1 VDDDSSATGNSAAFL
16 SITFER
22 LAVSPPSSELGT
34 SRRRRSGRSAS
45 GAAAATA
52 EAAAG
57 RSESLLLGRNGRR
70 RSAASLIRR
79 SKLTDILRS
88 RESPGDGSAVGSA
101 GAADIVPAGAVKDG
115 SDDSKDFGREFSAAF
130 ESFASLSLDSKGG
143 CKIGGGEGKVEQ
155 KFSSASY
162 RTPSVSMAGLPHL
175 HRNLVLQF
183 NLKWSSHIVSKTP
196 VRYRTA
202 SFFLV
207 YRNRWLGLGTQPAI
221 TRTLYK
227 YIRFGSNFLSF

>member
-1 VDDDSSATGNSAAFL
+1 VTVVVPPPPAGCSSSVDDDSSATGNSAAFL

-45 GAAAATA
+45 GATAAAA
-52 EAAAG
+52 DPAAG

-88 RESPGDGSAVGSA
+88 RESAEGSAAVGSA
-101 GAADIVPAGAVKDG
+101 VAADIVPTGAVKDG

-143 CKIGGGEGKVEQ
+143 CKIGGGGGEGKVEQ
-155 KFSSASY
+155 KFSSTSY
-162 RTPSVSMAGLPHL
+162 RTPSVSMVGLSHL
-175 HRNLVLQF
+175 HGILLLQF
-183 NLKWSSHIVSKTP
+183 NLQRSSHLASKIP
-196 VRYRTA
+196 YC
-202 SFFLV
+202 FL
-207 YRNRWLGLGTQPAI
+207 L
-221 TRTLYK
+221 
-227 YIRFGSNFLSF
+227 SNVW

>member
-1 VDDDSSATGNSAAFL
+1 MDDDSSATGTSAAFL

-22 LAVSPPSSELGT
+22 LAVSPPSSELVT

-45 GAAAATA
+45 GATVAAADP
-52 EAAAG
+52 AAG

-88 RESPGDGSAVGSA
+88 RESSGEGSAVGSA

-115 SDDSKDFGREFSAAF
+115 SDDDSKDFGREFSAAF
-130 ESFASLSLDSKGG
+130 ESFASLSLDSKG
-143 CKIGGGEGKVEQ
+143 CKIGGGGEGKVEQ

-162 RTPSVSMAGLPHL
+162 RTPSVSMAGLSHL
-175 HRNLVLQF
+175 HGNLVLQF
-183 NLKWSSHIVSKTP
+183 NLKRSSHLASEDIV
-196 VRYRTA
+196 
-202 SFFLV
+202 L
-207 YRNRWLGLGTQPAI
+207 L
-221 TRTLYK
+221 
-227 YIRFGSNFLSF
+227 LSF

>member
-34 SRRRRSGRSAS
+34 SGRRRSGRSAS
-45 GAAAATA
+45 GATTVAAADP
-52 EAAAG
+52 AAG

-88 RESPGDGSAVGSA
+88 RESTDGSAVAS
-101 GAADIVPAGAVKDG
+101 DIAPAGAVKDG
-115 SDDSKDFGREFSAAF
+115 SDDDSKDFGREFSAAF

-143 CKIGGGEGKVEQ
+143 CKIGGGGGEGKVEQ
-155 KFSSASY
+155 KFSSTSY
-162 RTPSVSMAGLPHL
+162 RTPSVSMVGLPDL
-175 HRNLVLQF
+175 HGNLL
-183 NLKWSSHIVSKTP
+183 L
-196 VRYRTA
+196 
-202 SFFLV
+202 
-207 YRNRWLGLGTQPAI
+207 
-221 TRTLYK
+221 
-227 YIRFGSNFLSF
+227 

>member
-1 VDDDSSATGNSAAFL
+1 MDDDSSATSNSAAFL

-22 LAVSPPSSELGT
+22 LAVSPPTSELGT
-34 SRRRRSGRSAS
+34 SRRRRSGRSVS
-45 GAAAATA
+45 GATSAAA
-52 EAAAG
+52 EPAAG

-88 RESPGDGSAVGSA
+88 REDTEGSAVGSA
-101 GAADIVPAGAVKDG
+101 VEADIVPAGAVKDR

-143 CKIGGGEGKVEQ
+143 CKIGGGGGEGKVEQ

-162 RTPSVSMAGLPHL
+162 RTPSVSMAGLSHL
-175 HRNLVLQF
+175 HGNLMLQF
-183 NLKWSSHIVSKTP
+183 NLKRSSHL
-196 VRYRTA
+196 A
-202 SFFLV
+202 SEDTLLFFLMLFT
-207 YRNRWLGLGTQPAI
+207 RCLGHCTVD
-221 TRTLYK
+221 K
-227 YIRFGSNFLSF
+227 KN

>member
-1 VDDDSSATGNSAAFL
+1 MDDDSSATGTSAAFL

-45 GAAAATA
+45 GAATAATDP
-52 EAAAG
+52 AAG

-88 RESPGDGSAVGSA
+88 REDTEGSAVGSA

-115 SDDSKDFGREFSAAF
+115 SDVSKEFGREFSAAF
-130 ESFASLSLDSKGG
+130 ESFASLSLDSKG
-143 CKIGGGEGKVEQ
+143 CKVGGGGEGKVEQ

-162 RTPSVSMAGLPHL
+162 RTPSVSMAGLSHL

-183 NLKWSSHIVSKTP
+183 NLKRSFHL
-196 VRYRTA
+196 A
-202 SFFLV
+202 SEDTVL
-207 YRNRWLGLGTQPAI
+207 L
-221 TRTLYK
+221 
-227 YIRFGSNFLSF
+227 LSFCCCVLAGWV